1 MASSPCERARISLPA
16 GSRILRRGFGQTTSF
31 PRNVQL
37 LRHSSVRYKKNAD
50 IKSNSKLCPV
60 RISCQTCDLRP
71 LRWGR
76 AHGLFFDVSSLFVQP
91 ETGERCASGA
101 PRSPPSCRS
110 HLPGG
115 AGMIEA
121 RGDLIFR
128 TFPSNRDWGPWSHQ
142 LVGLVFPC
150 LLLGLYA
157 DMLGSV
163 CMAGTI
169 FWTELSMPKFSS
181 CLINEKTKSE

>member
-1 MASSPCERARISLPA
+1 MDISRCTCEVWKALAVFCTVSSFKECHLKRDPNDMASSPCERARISLPA
-16 GSRILRRGFGQTTSF
+16 GSQILRRGFGQTTSF

-50 IKSNSKLCPV
+50 IKSNSKLCPM

-101 PRSPPSCRS
+101 PRSPPSCGS

-115 AGMIEA
+115 AGDD
-121 RGDLIFR
+121 RSQR
-128 TFPSNRDWGPWSHQ
+128 RSHIPH
-142 LVGLVFPC
+142 LPV
-150 LLLGLYA
+150 
-157 DMLGSV
+157 
-163 CMAGTI
+163 
-169 FWTELSMPKFSS
+169 
-181 CLINEKTKSE
+181 